1 MTVAEVEECKKYA
14 TEQGFIVYDDR
25 DFYGDPIEVIF
36 MGNERKLFNIIAR
49 FGKDWSALHNIRFYN
64 NKLNCSAR
72 ADEVKTVDEFKELLD
87 NRIKRWK
94 LCKQELKLNKLK
106 EDF

>member
-25 DFYGDPIEVIF
+25 DFYGQPIEVIF

-49 FGKDWSALHNIRFYN
+49 FGKDWAALHNIRFYN
-64 NKLNCSAR
+64 NNLNCTAR
-72 ADEVKTVDEFKELLD
+72 ADEVKTVDAFKTLLT
-87 NRIKRWK
+87 NRIARYK

>member
-1 MTVAEVEECKKYA
+1 MTEAEVAECKKYA

-25 DFYGDPIEVIF
+25 DFYGQPIEVIF

-64 NKLNCSAR
+64 NKLNCTAR
-72 ADEVKTVDEFKELLD
+72 ADEVQTVDEFKTLLT
-87 NRIKRWK
+87 NRIVRWK
-94 LCKQELKLNKLK
+94 VLKEKLKLNKLN